1 MSFGPI
7 SDGSPGAFGALIS
20 TSGQRAI
27 GTIFPDVAVREI
39 HHDTMQIT
47 VHPVET
53 GSPVTDHMFAN
64 PAIVEL
70 EYFWSN
76 STVQSV
82 GYVQAVYAELLA
94 LQKSRQPL
102 SISTGKRQYTS
113 MGIASLAVITNDETE
128 NALAVRA
135 LAQEMIFTSVTTT
148 AGSGTPNTNG
158 SKAVGNIINPP
169 SGDTLAAQ
177 TAASGG
183 AEVDS
188 NGFVSVPNAVA
199 PGGFVSLQPVVAS
212 SFGQTQNS
220 LLNVLPAP

>member
-1 MSFGPI
+1 
-7 SDGSPGAFGALIS
+7 
-20 TSGQRAI
+20 
-27 GTIFPDVAVREI
+27 
-39 HHDTMQIT
+39 MQIT

-102 SISTGKRQYTS
+102 SISTGKRQYTN
-113 MGIASLAVITNDETE
+113 MGIGSLSVITNDETE

-148 AGSGTPNTNG
+148 AGSGTPNTDG
-158 SKAVGNIINPP
+158 SHEVGNVGDPP
-169 SGDTLAAQ
+169 SAGTLSAQ
-177 TAASGG
+177 NANAGGLTANSQ
-183 AEVDS
+183 
-188 NGFVSVPNAVA
+188 GFVSFPNGLVPNGTVNLSGVTA
-199 PGGFVSLQPVVAS
+199 PSW
-212 SFGQTQNS
+212 GQTEASIN
-220 LLNVLPAP
+220 PGTF